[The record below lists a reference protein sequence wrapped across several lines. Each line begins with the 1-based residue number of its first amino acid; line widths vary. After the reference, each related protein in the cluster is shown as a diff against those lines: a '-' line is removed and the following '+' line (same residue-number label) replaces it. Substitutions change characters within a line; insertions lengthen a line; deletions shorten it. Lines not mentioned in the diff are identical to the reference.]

1 MSKRSRKETHKKS
14 KIPLLL
20 IVLSITTIFLIALF
34 SMYYY
39 FESQQKQVSYFQK
52 ENPIIFQ
59 GEIYEKEALYENN
72 QLYIPLQLISD
83 YLDDGVTFDEDTES
97 VIIISNENILRFP
110 IEKLEKFVN
119 EQSFNI
125 EVETL
130 ITSNEE
136 LYVEMDQLENIYPI
150 HYNFYPEV
158 GSVVIS
164 SDGEEQTTGIVKENT
179 KHRELRLK
187 TKPSY
192 FSDYYAKVDQGE
204 KVYIMSEEEG
214 HYFVRNEIGISG
226 FIKKDVIENIETSV
240 VTIERD
246 DQFRQLHYPESP
258 INLTWEAVYS
268 ANPDTNELPEMPG
281 INVVSPTWFKLKNE
295 EGDIHSL
302 ASMTYVDWAKDRGY
316 QIWGLFSNDFDPDKT
331 HVALQNFESRQK
343 MIRQLLQYSEMY
355 DLDGINV
362 DFENVY
368 LKDRDL
374 VTQFVRELTALAHQ
388 AGLIISMDITFISSS
403 EMWSMF
409 YDRKALAEIVDYM
422 VVMAYDEHWGTSPI
436 AGSVAS
442 FPWVE
447 RNLER
452 LLEEIPNERLI
463 LGIPTYTRIWEERE
477 TEGGN
482 IEVSSRALSMRAVEE
497 WMEER
502 ELTPVLD
509 ETSGQD
515 YVEYYDENERATY
528 KIWIEN
534 ADSIAKRGQMVH
546 DYNLA
551 GVASWNRFF
560 TNDESW
566 EALNSVLNNE
576 AVE

>member
-204 KVYIMSEEEG
+204 KVYIMSEEVG

-226 FIKKDVIENIETSV
+226 FIKKDVIENVETSI

-246 DQFRQLHYPESP
+246 DQFRQLQYPESP
-258 INLTWEAVYS
+258 INLTWEAVYQ

-331 HVALQNFESRQK
+331 HVALQNFETRQK

-447 RNLER
+447 RNLEI

-497 WMEER
+497 WIEER
-502 ELTPVLD
+502 ELTPVFD

-515 YVEYYDENERATY
+515 YVEFYDENEQSTY

-534 ADSIAKRGQMVH
+534 ADSIARRGQMVH

-560 TNDESW
+560 SNDESW
-566 EALNSVLNNE
+566 EALDAVLNNE
-576 AVE
+576 SVE